1 MEEQVLDLAI
11 ERVSSGDYTLD
22 ELQDILDMVSHI
34 LA

>member
-11 ERVSSGDYTLD
+11 ERVNAGDYTLD
-22 ELQDILDMVSHI
+22 ELQDILDMVSRI